1 MPLQRFMKDK
11 YKEGQVQ
18 SSALFFN
25 SSIRVVL
32 GHLQNISHLSLFSM
46 HMTLIITSFHCGQYY
61 KFESGSGTQPA
72 DTLSSAYTGVSLC
85 KMRILMPT
93 SLGCYRIPSQHGG
106 LDRCPPS
113 LFLKKSKIRNTW

>member
-1 MPLQRFMKDK
+1 MKDK

-46 HMTLIITSFHCGQYY
+46 HMTLIITSFHCGQCY
-61 KFESGSGTQPA
+61 KFGSGSGTQPA
-72 DTLSSAYTGVSLC
+72 CDMTLKQIPCPLPTLVS
-85 KMRILMPT
+85 
-93 SLGCYRIPSQHGG
+93 PSV
-106 LDRCPPS
+106 
-113 LFLKKSKIRNTW
+113 K